1 MSGQIINPFSSDF
14 KTPSSVYATES
25 IPVAAYALIGIT
37 SLTLAYVTLIESTQ
51 GDITGPK
58 SPSATSMLPAMSS
71 PLSYFSTKPTSP
83 SMQVSPS
90 PAPSPSPVPASAQP
104 VTPIAEAVPIAEGKP
119 AVGGKTKRKKN
130 KNKNKNKTVHKK

>member
-14 KTPSSVYATES
+14 RNPSSTYSSES

-58 SPSATSMLPAMSS
+58 SPSATSMLPSISS
-71 PLSYFSTKPTSP
+71 PFSSFSKPASP

-90 PAPSPSPVPASAQP
+90 PVPASANP
-104 VTPIAEAVPIAEGKP
+104 VNSSPPMAVAVPVSEGKP
-119 AVGGKTKRKKN
+119 STGGKTKRKKHKKH
-130 KNKNKNKTVHKK
+130 KNKSAHKK